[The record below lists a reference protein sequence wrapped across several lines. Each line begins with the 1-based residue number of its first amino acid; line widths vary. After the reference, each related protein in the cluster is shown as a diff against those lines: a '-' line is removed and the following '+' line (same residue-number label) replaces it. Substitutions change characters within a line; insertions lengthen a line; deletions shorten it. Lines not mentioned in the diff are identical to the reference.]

1 MTSTPDIE
9 RMIIDEFC
17 VQSLKYGMRC
27 DDIRNI
33 NAIIHSI
40 NPKEK
45 LIDRP
50 YPLACI
56 MCVVGGVYLT
66 RGDYH

>member
-1 MTSTPDIE
+1 MTIVDVHE
-9 RMIIDEFC
+9 MIKNEFIQ
-17 VQSLKYGMRC
+17 QSVKYALRC

-33 NAIIHSI
+33 NSIIKCI

-45 LIDRP
+45 LIERP

-56 MCVVGGVYLT
+56 MCLIGGVYLT
-66 RGDYH
+66 RGDYS